1 MAEHERG
8 QLTTAERLQSQRRK
22 SPSAEI
28 AEAMRPFGDYITSP
42 QTRLIIRN
50 AVQTLLELGYRTPSP
65 ANVSRLLSD
74 DDFRSHIISELTAKT
89 PEVWS
94 DEWKALWKKDAD
106 PLLSRAQEKVVTRA
120 SLIRF
125 WSEEWERLSSEA
137 KLSAVIAARR
147 A

>member
-8 QLTTAERLQSQRRK
+8 QLTAAERPPSQRQK

-50 AVQTLLELGYRTPSP
+50 AVQTILELGYRTPSP
-65 ANVSRLLSD
+65 ANVSRLLTD
-74 DDFRSHIISELTAKT
+74 DDFRSHIVTELTTKT

-94 DEWKALWKKDAD
+94 DEWKALWSKDAE
-106 PLLSRAQEKVVTRA
+106 PLLSRAQEKVVARA

-125 WSEEWERLSSEA
+125 WSEEWEKLPGEA
-137 KLSAVIAARR
+137 KLSAAIAARR